1 MRPVLSLRVL
11 LVMVLCCV
19 GVATATADG
28 SRLALL
34 PLDAP
39 GKLAIYGQP
48 VAAEIAR
55 SLGAAGLDVVVV
67 GAQMAVPREA
77 VLVIEGSILVVR
89 KKVKVELRLR
99 TLDSRT
105 PLVTVT
111 SLDAQLETLDRAAS
125 EAATLLL
132 PLVQAEL
139 EKRKPA
145 RAVERKPARPDGE
158 GREGP
163 AGPSAP
169 VARDQA
175 PRSTAMIAITANG
188 VPVAAR
194 PYFVERMM
202 LAASALTEAR
212 WRPRPVEISQISP
225 AMLLAMS
232 ATEPGSLGLAFDVRE
247 LAAVQQGGV
256 FFGAVRARVLVV
268 LGGKVIFDRELTT
281 DTVVGARKGEL
292 GAMLDL
298 LAREMTVIL
307 RPRYAQLLGE
317 PLRPAAEA
325 ARAAAAA
332 PGGAGDVRR
341 AAR

>member
-1 MRPVLSLRVL
+1 VENRTGSAYHGAVLVLRVIL
-11 LVMVLCCV
+11 AMVLCCA
-19 GVATATADG
+19 GVAPAAAEG

-55 SLGAAGLDVVVV
+55 ALGAAGLDVVVV

-77 VLVIEGSILVVR
+77 VLVIEGSILGAR

-99 TLDSRT
+99 TLDSRV

-111 SLDAQLETLDRAAS
+111 SLDATLATLDRAAS

-139 EKRKPA
+139 DKRKPA
-145 RAVERKPARPDGE
+145 RVEPKVPTPRPDVA
-158 GREGP
+158 GP
-163 AGPSAP
+163 AAP
-169 VARDQA
+169 IDAALRA
-175 PRSTAMIAITANG
+175 ALSTAMIAITANG

-212 WRPRPVEISQISP
+212 WRPRPVEIQQINP
-225 AMLLAMS
+225 AMLLAMT

-247 LAAVQQGGV
+247 LAAVQERGV
-256 FFGAVRARVLVV
+256 FLGAVRARVLVV
-268 LGGKVIFDRELTT
+268 LGGKLIFDREITT
-281 DTVVGARKGEL
+281 DTVVGARKGDL

-298 LAREMTVIL
+298 LAREMAAIL
-307 RPRYAQLLGE
+307 RPRYAQLVGA
-317 PLRPAAEA
+317 PRPPASAS
-325 ARAAAAA
+325 AA
-332 PGGAGDVRR
+332 PDDVRR

>member
-1 MRPVLSLRVL
+1 MRPVLFLRVIL
-11 LVMVLCCV
+11 AMALCCA
-19 GVATATADG
+19 GVATAAADG

-77 VLVIEGSILVVR
+77 VLVIEGSIHGAR
-89 KKVKVELRLR
+89 KKVRVELRLR

-111 SLDAQLETLDRAAS
+111 SLDAQLETLDRAAG

-145 RAVERKPARPDGE
+145 RGVEPRPARPE
-158 GREGP
+158 GKGP
-163 AGPSAP
+163 AVPDEP
-169 VARDQA
+169 VAREPA

-212 WRPRPVEISQISP
+212 WKPRPVEISQISP

-247 LAAVQQGGV
+247 LAAAQEGGV
-256 FFGAVRARVLVV
+256 FLGAVRARVLVV
-268 LGGKVIFDRELTT
+268 LGGKVIFDREITT
-281 DTVVGARKGEL
+281 DTVVGARKGDL

-298 LAREMTVIL
+298 LAREMTAIL

-317 PLRPAAEA
+317 PLGAPRRPAAEA
-325 ARAAAAA
+325 ASAT
-332 PGGAGDVRR
+332 PGVGDVRR

>member
-1 MRPVLSLRVL
+1 MENRTGSAYHAAVLVLRVIL
-11 LVMVLCCV
+11 AMVLCCV
-19 GVATATADG
+19 GVATAAAEG

-39 GKLAIYGQP
+39 GRLAIYGQP

-55 SLGAAGLDVVVV
+55 ALGAAGLDVVVV

-77 VLVIEGSILVVR
+77 VLVIEGSILGAR

-99 TLDSRT
+99 TLDSRV

-111 SLDAQLETLDRAAS
+111 SLDATLATLDRAAS

-139 EKRKPA
+139 DKRKPA
-145 RAVERKPARPDGE
+145 RVADPKPTRPRGDD
-158 GREGP
+158 P
-163 AGPSAP
+163 APTAP
-169 VARDQA
+169 IDAALRA
-175 PRSTAMIAITANG
+175 ALSTAMIAITANG

-212 WRPRPVEISQISP
+212 WRPRPVEIQQINP
-225 AMLLAMS
+225 AMLLAMT

-247 LAAVQQGGV
+247 LAAVQERGV
-256 FFGAVRARVLVV
+256 FLGAVRARVLVV
-268 LGGKVIFDRELTT
+268 LGGKLIFDREITT
-281 DTVVGARKGEL
+281 DTVVGARKGDL

-298 LAREMTVIL
+298 LAREMTAIL
-307 RPRYAQLLGE
+307 RPRYAQLVGA
-317 PLRPAAEA
+317 PRPPASAS
-325 ARAAAAA
+325 AA
-332 PGGAGDVRR
+332 PDDVRR